1 METSVITI
9 GQAMHD
15 QKISSIEIASLIGK
29 PHNDLMKAI
38 RKMEPAWEQ
47 EHLGKFSQM
56 QIQESLPNGGYRL
69 RPCYMLSK
77 TESLFI
83 ATKFN
88 DVARARLILRWEQ
101 LETERKQAVKS
112 EPRRLLVTERE
123 ILLKGDEIRRQ
134 EIVKEN
140 ANTDGCLTTRE
151 VASLL
156 DMTVK
161 ELNKILVEKGIIYYN
176 GGRYKICEEYAE
188 MCLSQDRAFHYYGLN
203 GEKKQRLYLVWTPE
217 GAEFIKDFVN
227 K

>member
-1 METSVITI
+1 MNKPVITLE
-9 GQAMHD
+9 QAINSD
-15 QKISSIEIASLIGK
+15 KISSIEISSLIGK

-47 EHLGKFSQM
+47 EHQGKFSQM
-56 QIQESLPNGGYRL
+56 QIQEKLPNGGYRL

-77 TESLFI
+77 AESLFV

-88 DVARARLILRWEQ
+88 DVARARLILRWEE
-101 LETERKQAVKS
+101 LEKMRKQTVKA
-112 EPRRLLVTERE
+112 EPQRLLATERE
-123 ILLKGDEIRRQ
+123 ILLRGDEIRRK
-134 EIVKEN
+134 EIAKEN
-140 ANTDGCLTTRE
+140 ANADGCLTTSE

-156 DMTVK
+156 NMTMK

-176 GGRYKICEEYAE
+176 GGRYKICDEYAG
-188 MCLSQDRAFHYYGLN
+188 MSLSQERAFHYYGLD

-227 K
+227 G